1 MTDDL
6 PDLSELER
14 EVMRLIWAN
23 GAMTA
28 ENVQEGLARR
38 LRESSVRTVLLR
50 MEKKGYLSH
59 SVEGRTYLYRATEAR
74 QKIAAKAVRRIADW
88 FCGGSLEEMLVG
100 MVDSKILSDE
110 ELLALATKIARNREK
125 AG

>member
-1 MTDDL
+1 MTNDL

-23 GAMTA
+23 GSMTA
-28 ENVQEGLARR
+28 ETVQEGLARR

-50 MEKKGYLSH
+50 LEKKGYLNH

-74 QKIAAKAVRRIADW
+74 QKVAAKAVRRIADW

-110 ELLALATKIARNREK
+110 ELLALATKIARSKKK
-125 AG
+125 AE